1 MIFLT
6 SLYRLYIVYYMRK
19 ERVNNLKNT
28 KSTNNSK
35 VADLK
40 LRLSTS
46 DGFSRDLRYSLNL
59 STNGDKEL
67 PPAPPNSCVLP
78 PSAGIAAAIDVA
90 LVTKTNDECNA
101 GSRYSNKNL
110 TDDGSTQ
117 IMSGIIIQGA
127 PATEITIELTN
138 PDDTTYDNV
147 FLSGPGLSR
156 TDLKENNT
164 ITHTISS
171 DGLDLLL
178 LELPR
183 NNLIRGD
190 IDGDGIVVVKDIMDI
205 VYHIMRQEN
214 DQGKMEGELSDDP
227 INGFSPKDRAIYVNE
242 SLPSVINGNQSKQ
255 EININTL
262 MEVVFIAMAQN

>member
-1 MIFLT
+1 
-6 SLYRLYIVYYMRK
+6 MRK

-28 KSTNNSK
+28 KSTNNSNK

-40 LRLSTS
+40 LKLSTS

-59 STNGDKEL
+59 QDSSSREL

-90 LVTKTNDECNA
+90 LVTQSTTTNEYKCSPGA
-101 GSRYSNKNL
+101 RYQKINL
-110 TDDGSTQ
+110 NDDGSTQ
-117 IMSGIIIQGA
+117 IMSGITIQGA

-156 TDLKENNT
+156 TDLKVNNT
-164 ITHTISS
+164 ITHTISQ

>member
-1 MIFLT
+1 
-6 SLYRLYIVYYMRK
+6 MRK

-40 LRLSTS
+40 LKLSAGT
-46 DGFSRDLRYSLNL
+46 FSRDLRYSLNL
-59 STNGDKEL
+59 PEQEQDSSNREL

-78 PSAGIAAAIDVA
+78 ESAGIAAAIDVA
-90 LVTKTNDECNA
+90 LVTQSTTTTEYKCSPGA
-101 GSRYSNKNL
+101 RFQRINL
-110 TDDGSTQ
+110 IDDGSTQ
-117 IMSGIIIQGA
+117 IMSGITIQGA
-127 PATEITIELTN
+127 PATEIKIELTN

-147 FLSGPGLSR
+147 FLSGPGLNK
-156 TDLKENNT
+156 TDLKVNNT

-190 IDGDGIVVVKDIMDI
+190 IDGDGIVVVKDIMSI
-205 VYHIMRQEN
+205 VYHIMREEKDGVMIGALSTEVKEGQSFSE
-214 DQGKMEGELSDDP
+214 ME
-227 INGFSPKDRAIYVNE
+227 RAIYVNE
-242 SLPSVINGNQSKQ
+242 SLPSVINGNQGRT

>member
-1 MIFLT
+1 
-6 SLYRLYIVYYMRK
+6 MRK

-40 LRLSTS
+40 LKLSAGT
-46 DGFSRDLRYSLNL
+46 FSRDLRYSLNL
-59 STNGDKEL
+59 PTNDEKEL

-78 PSAGIAAAIDVA
+78 ASAEIDAAIDVA
-90 LVTKTNDECNA
+90 LVTQTIECNPGA
-101 GSRYSNKNL
+101 RYSNKNL

-117 IMSGIIIQGA
+117 IMSGITIQGP
-127 PATEITIELTN
+127 PATEIEIKLTN
-138 PDDTTYDNV
+138 PDDTDYDNV
-147 FLSGPGLSR
+147 FLSGPGLNK
-156 TDLKENNT
+156 TDLKVNNT

-190 IDGDGIVVVKDIMDI
+190 IDGDGIVVVKDIMSI
-205 VYHIMRQEN
+205 VYHIMREEK
-214 DQGKMEGELSDDP
+214 DGVMIGALSDT
-227 INGFSPKDRAIYVNE
+227 PKQGETYSELERAIYVNE
-242 SLPSVINGNQSKQ
+242 SLPNVTNKS